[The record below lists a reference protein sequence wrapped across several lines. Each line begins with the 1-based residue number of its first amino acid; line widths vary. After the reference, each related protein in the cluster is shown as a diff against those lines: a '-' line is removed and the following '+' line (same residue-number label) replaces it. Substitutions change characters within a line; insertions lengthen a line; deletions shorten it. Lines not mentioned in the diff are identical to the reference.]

1 MSAYP
6 PTPFPGKGVTM
17 VQPRKKRLPVF
28 GLIAALALS
37 LPARADHLPLPADAP
52 PAFQA
57 ECGGCHLPY
66 PPALLTAPDWQRV
79 MATLDRHYGDNAGL
93 DEKTRREIEAFLVRH
108 AATRSRMAGAGDLPR
123 LTRSAWFLREHR
135 KVAEAAW
142 RDVQVKSAANCAACH
157 TRAEQGSYR
166 GREIVLPRSR

>member
-1 MSAYP
+1 MR
-6 PTPFPGKGVTM
+6 T
-17 VQPRKKRLPVF
+17 
-28 GLIAALALS
+28 ALAILLAGTVLA
-37 LPARADHLPLPADAP
+37 LPAAARADRLPLPADAP
-52 PAFQA
+52 ASFQA

-93 DEKTRREIEAFLVRH
+93 EEKTRREIEAFLVRH
-108 AATRSRMAGAGDLPR
+108 AATRGRMSGAGDPPR
-123 LTRSAWFLREHR
+123 LTRTEWFQREHR
-135 KVAEAAW
+135 KVPATAW
-142 RDVQVKSAANCAACH
+142 RDAQVKSAANCAACH